1 MGRLHLNSQR
11 LRKRKFW
18 TMTHLDVCYRSRANN
33 WWIDSDKET
42 GRETR
47 LREYGNKTSNDQ
59 PRAWRHRYLSRFF
72 FLFDQNFQKLKTKK
86 TNHFFYFINTR
97 SLRAPSMLLYR
108 NPKYF
113 PPPWFGSDTYSIPF
127 FFFFCS
133 SSILLVSF
141 LLLFSGCCCFN
152 NRNGCVGASSSS
164 IEPSSSTSPNFT
176 LTLVTLGATWNGPT
190 LKIAN
195 RFATLGGDKFRFSS
209 YIDLCF
215 TAVDVY
221 IRRWCVRLDRLIR
234 TRKSRSGVSID

>member
-86 TNHFFYFINTR
+86 TITFFILLTLGLFELHLCYYTGIPNTSHPLDSVVIRTVYPFSSFSVLLLYFL
-97 SLRAPSMLLYR
+97 SLFFFFSLAAAVLIIEMAVSAPARAPSNL
-108 NPKYF
+108 
-113 PPPWFGSDTYSIPF
+113 PPAQ
-127 FFFFCS
+127 
-133 SSILLVSF
+133 VQ
-141 LLLFSGCCCFN
+141 
-152 NRNGCVGASSSS
+152 
-164 IEPSSSTSPNFT
+164 T
-176 LTLVTLGATWNGPT
+176 L
-190 LKIAN
+190 
-195 RFATLGGDKFRFSS
+195 R
-209 YIDLCF
+209 
-215 TAVDVY
+215 
-221 IRRWCVRLDRLIR
+221 
-234 TRKSRSGVSID
+234 SRSLHSARLGMGPH